1 MTTSNKTL
9 RANVVVIASVP
20 RKYLVFLTVVATVLF
35 ALGFGIYQR
44 SSSVESLRIADHRFS
59 VEFARTDAERTRG
72 LSGRSSLG
80 AQQSMIFVSSEA
92 YQQCFWMKDMQF
104 PIDMVWLD
112 SQKRITAIESNVDP
126 SSYPKSYCHEGQY
139 VVELA
144 TGTATKYGF
153 KTGDLATF

>member
-1 MTTSNKTL
+1 M
-9 RANVVVIASVP
+9 P
-20 RKYLVFLTVVATVLF
+20 RKYLVFLTIVSAVLL

-44 SSSVESLRIADHRFS
+44 SGSATSLRIANHRFS
-59 VEFARTDAERTRG
+59 VEFARTDAERMRG
-72 LSGRSSLG
+72 LSGRPSLS
-80 AQQSMIFVSSEA
+80 AQQSMIFVSSTS
-92 YQQCFWMKDMQF
+92 YRQCFWMKDMQF

-126 SSYPKSYCHEGQY
+126 KSFPASYCHEGQY

-144 TGTATKYGF
+144 AGTAVKHGL